1 MLWIVGVPGQAQGE
15 EEDGEGDVKSEE
27 VVLED

>member
-15 EEDGEGDVKSEE
+15 EEDGEGDVKGEE